1 MTDETPAKRRRRAK
15 PAPEIIP
22 APGTDD
28 ALLGHPE
35 MTLGH
40 GGVTFPQTWPSIV
53 REHGALLP
61 RAPGPWLGSLT
72 PGCPHITAE
81 RLANRALT
89 GVNIRQTLEE
99 AWHLYYPSKPVELVF
114 GSLALTSI
122 GRCIPLMHEKGI
134 FPAEWIW
141 WNLHMYDNHVR
152 VRAELAGTRVAVRP
166 TSDWIFDRRR
176 MAAHYGWYAHA
187 PERRLGGLTTFTPEA
202 RAYGVEYFAM
212 QQELCS
218 SPTMPSANRVR
229 GVTKLHFAT
238 LDAEVL
244 AETAARQTEKLRELA
259 DNWHFIW
266 GT

>member
-1 MTDETPAKRRRRAK
+1 MTDETPVKRRRRAM
-15 PAPEIIP
+15 PAPEIITP
-22 APGTDD
+22 PGTDA

-81 RLANRALT
+81 RLENRLVT
-89 GVNIRQTLEE
+89 MGCILVTLDE
-99 AWHLYYPSKPVELVF
+99 AWAAYYGKPDP
-114 GSLALTSI
+114 
-122 GRCIPLMHEKGI
+122 GRFEDYARRNISSCIPLMHEKGI

-152 VRAELAGTRVAVRP
+152 VRAELAGTRVDRVP
-166 TSDWIFDRRR
+166 SSDWLFDRRR
-176 MAAHYGWYAHA
+176 MAAHYGWYAHS
-187 PERRLGGLTTFTPEA
+187 PERRLGGLTTFTPDA

-244 AETAARQTEKLRELA
+244 AEAAARQAAKLRELA